1 MLELTT
7 EVHAKV
13 TIATTPGARQMSPD
27 KVVREKT
34 RSLTDLPNI
43 GKAAAADLR
52 RLGFSTPEQIAGQDP
67 HDMYERL
74 CVLTG
79 VRQDPCVLD
88 VFTSVTDFLSGNPP
102 RPWWDFSAI
111 RKSQAGRP

>member
-1 MLELTT
+1 
-7 EVHAKV
+7 
-13 TIATTPGARQMSPD
+13 MSPD

-43 GKAAAADLR
+43 GKAGAADLR
-52 RLGFSTPEQIAGQDP
+52 RLGFNTPEQIAGHDP
-67 HDMYERL
+67 HDMYKRL

-79 VRQDPCVLD
+79 ARQDPCVLD

-102 RPWWDFSAI
+102 RPWWEFSAI
-111 RKSQAGRP
+111 RKSQD